1 MLTHKRTR
9 RGLGR
14 QPPRPSQTV
23 PQGAGYTVEQ
33 VCRWTGAKP
42 QTLLYWVRTGLVRAS
57 VRHTGRRR
65 TPVLFAFADLLRV
78 GVIQELRARARV
90 PLQRIRKALRYLDT
104 KLPAEYRELFEL
116 GSALPKDLR
125 KGSVYLDVS
134 GEDIVIRR
142 GQEALSAVR
151 RPGQLVLVWVDLAAV
166 RRELAAKADAR
177 V

>member
-1 MLTHKRTR
+1 MSA
-9 RGLGR
+9 
-14 QPPRPSQTV
+14 QQT
-23 PQGAGYTVEQ
+23 GYTVEQ

-57 VRHTGRRR
+57 VRHTRRQR
-65 TPVLFAFADLLRV
+65 QALLFAFPDLLRA

-90 PLQRIRKALRYLDT
+90 PLQRIRTALRYLDE
-104 KLPAEYRELFEL
+104 KLPAEYRELFDL

-125 KGSVYLDVS
+125 EGAVYLDVS

-142 GQEALSAVR
+142 GKEALSAVR

-166 RRELAAKADAR
+166 RRELAAKVGAGAGSH
-177 V
+177 VS